1 MIRKLEVEMNE
12 GTDNVNRLSQSL
24 EKLMLKMQEVDDTC
38 VQLCKDISHQE
49 LSLIGYIGIMGEVIM
64 REIAGHLETPLSTA
78 TWIVDKLVAKKY
90 LKRYNSIEDRRIVK
104 VGLTN
109 KGQKTYELAQRLK
122 ISMGEKIL
130 QDLSLKDQSN
140 FILLLEKVTKN
151 LNNHVKI

>member
-1 MIRKLEVEMNE
+1 MNA
-12 GTDNVNRLSQSL
+12 GTDNVSRLSESL

-38 VQLCKDISHQE
+38 IELCKDISHQE
-49 LSLIGYIGIMGEVIM
+49 LSLIGYIGLMGEVIM
-64 REIAGHLETPLSTA
+64 REIACHLHTPLSTA

-109 KGQKTYELAQRLK
+109 KGQKSYELFQRLK
-122 ISMGEKIL
+122 MSMGERIL

-140 FILLLEKVTKN
+140 LITLLEKVTKN
-151 LNNHVKI
+151 LNKHVQI

>member
-1 MIRKLEVEMNE
+1 MIRKLGVEMKE

>member
-1 MIRKLEVEMNE
+1 MILKLEVEMNA

-24 EKLMLKMQEVDDTC
+24 EKLMLKLQEVDDAC
-38 VQLCKDISHQE
+38 IELCKDISHQE
-49 LSLIGYIGIMGEVIM
+49 LSLIGYIGLMGEVIM

-104 VGLTN
+104 VGLTS
-109 KGQKTYELAQRLK
+109 KGQKTYELFRRLK
-122 ISMGEKIL
+122 ISMGERML

-140 FILLLEKVTKN
+140 LISLLEKVTKN

>member
-1 MIRKLEVEMNE
+1 MSAGN
-12 GTDNVNRLSQSL
+12 DNVSRLSQSL
-24 EKLMLKMQEVDDTC
+24 EKLMLKMQEVDSTC

-49 LSLIGYIGIMGEVIM
+49 LSLIGYIGQMGEVIM
-64 REIAGHLETPLSTA
+64 REIAGQLETPLSTA

-109 KGQKTYELAQRLK
+109 KGQKTYELSQKLK
-122 ISMGEKIL
+122 ISMGERIL

-140 FILLLEKVTKN
+140 LISLLEKITKN
-151 LNNHVKI
+151 LNNHVKV